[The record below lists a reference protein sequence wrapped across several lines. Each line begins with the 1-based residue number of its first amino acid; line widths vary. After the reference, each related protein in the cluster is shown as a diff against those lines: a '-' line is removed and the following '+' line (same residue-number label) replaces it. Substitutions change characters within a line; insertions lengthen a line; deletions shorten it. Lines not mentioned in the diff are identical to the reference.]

1 MLFAQP
7 HPDPMRPM
15 ERCLEVFVARTHKTR
30 ISGQQALNDPRVAV
44 RNGLE
49 DRGCVIH
56 GGSRQNSL
64 IIDRH
69 GAAPLISLHDP
80 PAKGVPD
87 QHWLLD
93 GEDHVAQNGRAA
105 GSRDREEVRSG
116 PTVTRW
122 DVHGRLI
129 GTVQLIGFGS
139 VGKESAYPQN
149 RGIAAHGPHWFT
161 YSDG

>member
-1 MLFAQP
+1 
-7 HPDPMRPM
+7 M

-87 QHWLLD
+87 QHWRSLLAPD
-93 GEDHVAQNGRAA
+93 D
-105 GSRDREEVRSG
+105 
-116 PTVTRW
+116 
-122 DVHGRLI
+122 RLI
-129 GTVQLIGFGS
+129 GSTISGQWGRDHVIAEFRSARAPYWRLPP
-139 VGKESAYPQN
+139 GK
-149 RGIAAHGPHWFT
+149 IF
-161 YSDG
+161 